1 MTSSNEQD
9 DQAAEIQRLNK
20 IIEALMNRAE
30 RTLSN
35 QGSDFSLFQTALTL
49 EQTIRDRTRDLEQTL
64 RENERINRDLKRTTE
79 DMKEEIG
86 KRQFEE
92 TLREHQFS
100 ILEMIATDQD
110 LNRTLEELVTS
121 IDQQL
126 EIGMTSLLLLSHDA
140 HTIGS
145 SVAPS
150 LPKPYNDGL
159 IGLPI
164 GPQAGSCGTAMYLG
178 EPVIVEDIA
187 TDPKWEPYRDF
198 ALGYQLR
205 SCWSTPIISAN
216 GKVLGSLAIYHSKPH
231 TPDIKERRLVSGG
244 VHLAGIAIE
253 RSQAEARIR
262 HMAHHDA
269 LTGLPNR
276 TLMED
281 RVKQAIL
288 QGGRE
293 NGHAALLLI
302 DLDRFKNINDSLGH
316 QTGDKVLRQVA
327 DRLKSC
333 VRASDTLARLGGDE
347 FVICVPHLVDTIS
360 LSRMAEKILQ
370 TLDKPFELADLSL
383 HIGASIGIALYPDD
397 GFSSSELL
405 RNADAA
411 MYAAKD
417 SGRGNFQFFTPELN
431 ASAHERLLLIS
442 QLRQAL
448 DRDEFELY
456 FQPIVDVENANLV
469 GAEALLRWNHPERG
483 LVSPDLFI
491 PILEETGMMVNVG
504 AWVLRRAC
512 QTCKAW
518 QTAGLPPIKLAV
530 NLSAVQF
537 YQSLIFET
545 VKDALQS
552 NQLEPGLLTLEFTE
566 AILLADTE
574 SVIQTMYDLKALGV
588 SLALDDFGTGYSS
601 LSYLQRFPVDRL
613 KIDRSFLLE
622 SMKDGNAAHI
632 VHSIVQL
639 ADKLGLI
646 SVAEG
651 IETEEQLALMRH
663 FGCNELQGFLF
674 SRPIPVDQF
683 TALLK
688 ASSNQTIGLRQA
700 PL

>member
-1 MTSSNEQD
+1 MTSRPEQE
-9 DQAAEIQRLNK
+9 DQSAEIKRLNK

-30 RTLSN
+30 RTLSS

-64 RENERINRDLKRTTE
+64 RDNERITRDLHRTAE
-79 DMKEEIG
+79 EMEEEIG

-100 ILEMIATDQD
+100 ILEMIATDQN
-110 LNRTLEELVTS
+110 LEQTLTELVAS

-126 EIGMTSLLLLSHDA
+126 EDGMTSLLLLSDDGQ
-140 HTIGS
+140 TIGRTI
-145 SVAPS
+145 APTM
-150 LPKPYNDGL
+150 PRPYNEGL

-164 GPQAGSCGTAMYLG
+164 GPQAGSCGTAMYRG

-216 GKVLGSLAIYHSKPH
+216 GMVLGSLAIYHRKPH

-269 LTGLPNR
+269 LTDLPNR

-281 RVKQAIL
+281 RVNQAIL
-288 QGGRE
+288 QVSRE
-293 NGHAALLLI
+293 GGHAALILI

-316 QTGDKVLRQVA
+316 QTGDIALRQVA
-327 DRLKSC
+327 KRLRSC
-333 VRASDTLARLGGDE
+333 VRSSDTLARLGGDE
-347 FVICVPHLVDTIS
+347 FVICVPHLIDTVS

-370 TLDKPFELADLSL
+370 ALDKPFELADLSL

-397 GFSSSELL
+397 GYDSTELL

-448 DRDEFELY
+448 DREEFELY
-456 FQPIVDVENANLV
+456 FQPIVEVDSANLV

-483 LVSPDLFI
+483 LVSPDVFI

-504 AWVLRRAC
+504 AWVLRKAC
-512 QTCKAW
+512 QTSQAW
-518 QTAGLPPIKLAV
+518 RAAGLRPIKMAV

-537 YQSLIFET
+537 YQSLIHET
-545 VKDALQS
+545 VKEVLAS
-552 NQLEPGLLTLEFTE
+552 SQLEPGALTLEFTE

-588 SLALDDFGTGYSS
+588 DLALDDFGTGYSS

-622 SMKDGNAAHI
+622 SMNDGNAAHI

-651 IETEEQLALMRH
+651 IETQEQLELMRH

-674 SRPIPVDQF
+674 SRPLPADQF
-683 TALLK
+683 ADLLE
-688 ASSNQTIGLRQA
+688 ASTDQVLHFKQT

>member
-1 MTSSNEQD
+1 MTSRPEQE
-9 DQAAEIQRLNK
+9 DQSAEIKRLNK

-30 RTLSN
+30 RTLSS

-64 RENERINRDLKRTTE
+64 RDNERITRDLHRTAE
-79 DMKEEIG
+79 EMEEEIG

-100 ILEMIATDQD
+100 ILEMIATDQN
-110 LNRTLEELVTS
+110 LEQTLTELVAS

-126 EIGMTSLLLLSHDA
+126 EDGMTSLLLLSDDGQ
-140 HTIGS
+140 TIGRTI
-145 SVAPS
+145 APS
-150 LPKPYNDGL
+150 MPRPYNEGL

-164 GPQAGSCGTAMYLG
+164 GPQAGSCGTAMYRG

-216 GKVLGSLAIYHSKPH
+216 GMVLGSLAIYHRKPH

-269 LTGLPNR
+269 LTDLPNR

-281 RVKQAIL
+281 RVNQAIL
-288 QGGRE
+288 QVGRE
-293 NGHAALLLI
+293 GGHAALILI

-316 QTGDKVLRQVA
+316 QTGDIALRQVA
-327 DRLKSC
+327 KRLRSC
-333 VRASDTLARLGGDE
+333 VRSSDTLARLGGDE
-347 FVICVPHLVDTIS
+347 FVICVPHLIDTVS

-370 TLDKPFELADLSL
+370 ALDKPFELADLSL

-397 GFSSSELL
+397 GYDSTELL

-448 DRDEFELY
+448 DREEFELY
-456 FQPIVDVENANLV
+456 FQPIVEVDSANLV

-483 LVSPDLFI
+483 LVSPDVFI

-504 AWVLRRAC
+504 AWVLRKAC
-512 QTCKAW
+512 QTSQAW
-518 QTAGLPPIKLAV
+518 RAAGLRPIKMAV

-537 YQSLIFET
+537 YQSLIHET
-545 VKDALQS
+545 VKEVLAS
-552 NQLEPGLLTLEFTE
+552 SQLEPGALTLEFTE

-588 SLALDDFGTGYSS
+588 DLALDDFGTGYSS

-622 SMKDGNAAHI
+622 SMNDGNAAHI

-651 IETEEQLALMRH
+651 IETQEQLELMRH

-674 SRPIPVDQF
+674 SRPLPADQF
-683 TALLK
+683 ADLLE
-688 ASSNQTIGLRQA
+688 ASTDQVLHFKQT